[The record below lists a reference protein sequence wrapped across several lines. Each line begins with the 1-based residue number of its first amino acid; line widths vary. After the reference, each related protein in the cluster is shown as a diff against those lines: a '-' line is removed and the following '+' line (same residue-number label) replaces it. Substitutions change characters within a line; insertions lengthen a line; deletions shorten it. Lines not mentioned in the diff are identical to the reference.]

1 MSAFRSIALLLVALF
16 AIGPAAADQKDARL
30 EGLFEE
36 LMGAP
41 NHGAAQGAEA
51 AIWGIWYEHDDD
63 AIEQL
68 MFKGRAAMDRRDFKG
83 ALRSVDQ
90 VIALA
95 PDFAEGWNLRATLYF
110 LIGRYEASLAD
121 IKETLAREPRHFGA
135 LSGRGLVYT
144 QLDELDLA
152 LRSFEE
158 ALTVNPQMPGPRIN
172 AEAIRKELQ
181 DREI

>member
-1 MSAFRSIALLLVALF
+1 MLASRTIALLLVALF
-16 AIGPAAADQKDARL
+16 AIAPAAADQDDARL
-30 EGLFEE
+30 DGLFEE
-36 LMGAP
+36 LKSAP
-41 NHGAAQGAEA
+41 NHSAAQGAEA

-68 MFKGRAAMDRRDFKG
+68 MFKGRNAMNRHDFKA
-83 ALRSVDQ
+83 ALRSIDQ

-95 PDFAEGWNLRATLYF
+95 PDFAEGWNLRATLYY
-110 LIGRYEASLAD
+110 LMGSYEASLAD

-135 LSGRGLVYT
+135 LSGRGLVYS
-144 QLDELDLA
+144 QLDELELA

-158 ALTVNPQMPGPRIN
+158 ALVVNPQMPGPRMN